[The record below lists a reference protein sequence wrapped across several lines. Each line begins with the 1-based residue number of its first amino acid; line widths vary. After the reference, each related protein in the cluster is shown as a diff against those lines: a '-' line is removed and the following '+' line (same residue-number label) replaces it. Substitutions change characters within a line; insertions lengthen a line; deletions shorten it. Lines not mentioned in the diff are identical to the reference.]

1 MIIYIGADHRGFKL
15 KESLKKFLSVTNY
28 EVVDLGNDRYDENDD
43 YPDFAEKVAEKVGGD
58 ASGESRGIVICGSG
72 AGVGIAANKFK
83 GVRCVTA
90 ISSEQ
95 SAAAKKDEDTNILA
109 LAADFL
115 SEETAKNIVKIWL
128 ETLFSDEER
137 HKRRLEKIKAI
148 ENRQ

>member
-15 KESLKKFLSVTNY
+15 KESLKNFLNAMNY
-28 EVVDLGNDRYDENDD
+28 QAIDLGNDHYDENDD

-58 ASGESRGIVICGSG
+58 TSGESRGIVICGSG
-72 AGVGIAANKFK
+72 AGVGITANKFR
-83 GVRCVTA
+83 GARCVTA
-90 ISSEQ
+90 ISPEQ
-95 SAAAKKDEDTNILA
+95 AAVTRKDEDTNILA

-115 SEETAKNIVKIWL
+115 SEETAKNIVKTWL
-128 ETLFSDEER
+128 ETLFSGEER